1 MDLKQISYILAI
13 AKAGN
18 MTRAAE
24 QVHISQSALSQAYR
38 SLEKELGIT
47 LFQKN
52 GRGLELT
59 SDGLFFCEKGGELL
73 GLADEFQKMLEQRKL
88 QQLHILNY
96 FTDVVDNCD
105 ETLLQYQSFFPDIC
119 FERSYGSTRDAI
131 DFLRSGQIDFAL
143 TLRRIEE
150 ADLHSECLIDEP
162 VVILISQ
169 DSHLANLPSIH
180 ISQLDGETLTIYQN
194 AESLKLLFLEFFS
207 KGGAVPARVLQLYD
221 PVLQVQQNTGFIFM
235 PQSTYHC
242 FHARRILERC
252 QGILVKDNFCRRRV
266 FLTYSKK
273 RPLSPLCQ
281 AYFSYLR
288 DYHALSARERCLP
301 ELNRFQAG
309 QPYHLEIIGSSRE
322 KYQR

>member
-24 QVHISQSALSQAYR
+24 RMHISQSALSQSCH
-38 SLEKELGIT
+38 SLEKELGIK

-59 SDGLFFCEKGGELL
+59 DDGLFFCEKGAELL
-73 GLADEFQKMLEQRKL
+73 NSATEFRNMLEQRKL
-88 QQLHILNY
+88 KHLHILNY

-105 ETLLQYQSFFPDIC
+105 ETLLQYQSFFPDMC

-131 DFLRSGQIDFAL
+131 SFLRNGLIDFAL
-143 TLRRIEE
+143 TLRLIDEP
-150 ADLHSECLIDEP
+150 DLHSECLIDEP
-162 VVILISQ
+162 VVILVSR
-169 DSHLANLPSIH
+169 DSHLSSLPSVN
-180 ISQLDGETLTIYQN
+180 ISQLDGEILTIYQN

-207 KGGAVPARVLQLYD
+207 KAGAVPSRILQLYD

-242 FHARRILERC
+242 FHARHMLENCR
-252 QGILVKDNFCRRRV
+252 GILVNDTFCRRRV

-273 RPLSPLCQ
+273 HQPSKICQ

-288 DYHALSARERCLP
+288 DYHALSARECCLP
-301 ELNRFQAG
+301 ELNRFRAAK
-309 QPYHLEIIGSSRE
+309 PYQLEII
-322 KYQR
+322 

>member
-24 QVHISQSALSQAYR
+24 RMHISQSALSQSYR
-38 SLEKELGIT
+38 NLEQELGIS

-59 SDGLFFCEKGGELL
+59 ADGLFFCEKGAELL
-73 GLADEFQKMLEQRKL
+73 NLAGEFQKMLEQRKL
-88 QQLHILNY
+88 EHLHILNY

-105 ETLLQYQSFFPDIC
+105 ETLLQYQSFFPGIR

-131 DFLRSGQIDFAL
+131 DLLRSGLIDFAL
-143 TLRRIEE
+143 TLRLVDEP
-150 ADLHSECLIDEP
+150 DLHSECLIDEP
-162 VVILISQ
+162 VVILVSA
-169 DSHLANLPSIH
+169 DSHLANLPSIR
-180 ISQLDGETLTIYQN
+180 ISQLNGEILTIYQN

-207 KGGAVPARVLQLYD
+207 KGGAVPSRILQLYD
-221 PVLQVQQNTGFIFM
+221 PVLQVRQNTGFIFM

-242 FHARRILERC
+242 FRARRMLERC
-252 QGILVKDNFCRRRV
+252 QGILVEDDFCRRRV
-266 FLTYSKK
+266 FLTYSSKK
-273 RPLSPLCQ
+273 TPSPICQ

-288 DYHALSARERCLP
+288 EYHALSAVEHCLP
-301 ELNRFQAG
+301 ELDRFQAT
-309 QPYHLEIIGSSRE
+309 QPYHLEIR
-322 KYQR
+322 